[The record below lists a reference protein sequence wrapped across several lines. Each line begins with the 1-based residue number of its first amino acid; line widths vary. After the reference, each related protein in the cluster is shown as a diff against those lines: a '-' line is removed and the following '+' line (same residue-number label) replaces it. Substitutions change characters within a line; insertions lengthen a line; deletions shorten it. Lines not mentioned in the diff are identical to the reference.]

1 MIWRIF
7 LFLLLAFVSIA
18 GIAFP
23 IVEKPSAWYE
33 FPIIPGLEE
42 NAKIIFFHVPTAW
55 LTVIAFLMSTI
66 FSFRYLRNKNL
77 DEDAKAYSA
86 AQLGMIFCIL
96 ATVTGAVWAK
106 FAWGQFWSWD
116 PRQTSIFAIL
126 LIYGALFALRSSIES
141 EDKRATLSAVYS
153 LIAFVTV
160 PFFIF
165 IMPRIMKGLHPG
177 SIPTNPNEEQVSPVI
192 DFQMNS
198 NMQLIFFLSLIGFTI
213 LYFWMWRVGY
223 KAIIIKDKL
232 DKQLMIPTSGKGG

>member
-1 MIWRIF
+1 MIWKIF
-7 LFLLLAFVSIA
+7 LFILLVFVSIA

-23 IVEKPSAWYE
+23 IVEKPSTWYE
-33 FPIIPGLEE
+33 FPFIPGLEE

-55 LTVIAFLMSTI
+55 LTVIAFLMSTV
-66 FSFRYLRNKNL
+66 FSFRYLNTKNL
-77 DEDAKAYSA
+77 DEDAKAYAS

-96 ATVTGAVWAK
+96 ATITGAVWAK

-165 IMPRIMKGLHPG
+165 
-177 SIPTNPNEEQVSPVI
+177 VI
-192 DFQMNS
+192 
-198 NMQLIFFLSLIGFTI
+198 
-213 LYFWMWRVGY
+213 
-223 KAIIIKDKL
+223 
-232 DKQLMIPTSGKGG
+232 